1 MIHALQEFAGL
12 PWAMMPVRLA
22 ALAEGLVRLVV
33 DQRGLGGEAFTTRS
47 VVVPDA
53 PGLEVRGGREAG
65 GTPAPPLGGRPVHER
80 RAGTPAPP
88 LWGLLLLVL
97 VGLRGMGSRSGRVGS
112 L

>member
-47 VVVPDA
+47 VVVQKLVWLA
-53 PGLEVRGGREAG
+53 QEIYLTA
-65 GTPAPPLGGRPVHER
+65 R
-80 RAGTPAPP
+80 RYH
-88 LWGLLLLVL
+88 
-97 VGLRGMGSRSGRVGS
+97 
-112 L
+112 